1 MSSIQAT
8 FIAMFQEPIATYL
21 KTSIIKQAI
30 EKNII
35 TTDIIS
41 ILEHVNNNHHK
52 IDDTPYGGGAGQ
64 VIRIDIIAPLIE
76 LALNKN
82 LLPRESKRVI
92 LLDPTGVTFNQ
103 SQAAR
108 LSNYQELIFV
118 CARYEGIDA
127 RIDNFVDEK
136 ISLGDF
142 VMSNGDLAALSIF
155 DAVVRLKPGVLGN
168 SMSLSHESHN
178 NGRLESS
185 NYTRPENYAGLK
197 GPKVLQSGNHEEI
210 NNYKI
215 IESLIKTLELR
226 PDLLLNN
233 PLSLIEKKLLRQKN
247 ERK

>member
-1 MSSIQAT
+1 MHAT
-8 FIAMFQEPIATYL
+8 FIAMFQEPITTYL
-21 KTSIIKQAI
+21 KTSIIKHAI

-35 TTDIIS
+35 STNIIS

-64 VIRIDIIAPLIE
+64 LIRIDIIEPLIE
-76 LALNKN
+76 LALKTS
-82 LLPRESKRVI
+82 LEQREAKRVI
-92 LLDPTGVTFNQ
+92 LLDPTGITFNQ
-103 SQAAR
+103 SHALR
-108 LSNYQELIFV
+108 LSTYEELIFV

-142 VMSNGDLAALSIF
+142 VMSNGDLSALSIF

-178 NGRLESS
+178 SGRLESS
-185 NYTRPENYAGLK
+185 NYTRPENYKGLK
-197 GPKVLQSGNHEEI
+197 VPKILQSGNHEEI
-210 NNYKI
+210 HNYKI
-215 IESLIKTLELR
+215 MDALIKTLELR
-226 PDLLLNN
+226 PDLLINN
-233 PLSLIEKKLLRQKN
+233 PLSAEEKKLLRQKN